1 MIGFPL
7 YGRSFLD
14 TDGPGTPFN
23 DVGPGTWETGVYDYR
38 ALPLPNAKVEYDS
51 GAIASWSYDSS
62 KREMVSFDDEECA
75 RAKAEWIV
83 KEGLRGGM
91 YWELSGD
98 KGGTRDN
105 AETGPGKDPQ
115 PGESLVKVVKDVFG
129 TLDQSTN
136 WIQYEGSQYDNVRN
150 GAP

>member
-1 MIGFPL
+1 MAANG
-7 YGRSFLD
+7 S
-14 TDGPGTPFN
+14 
-23 DVGPGTWETGVYDYR
+23 
-38 ALPLPNAKVEYDS
+38 
-51 GAIASWSYDSS
+51 DSS
-62 KREMVSFDDEECA
+62 TREMVSFDDEECA

-129 TLDQSTN
+129 TLDQSSN
-136 WIQYEGSQYDNVRN
+136 WLQYEGSQYDNVRN
-150 GAP
+150 VGP